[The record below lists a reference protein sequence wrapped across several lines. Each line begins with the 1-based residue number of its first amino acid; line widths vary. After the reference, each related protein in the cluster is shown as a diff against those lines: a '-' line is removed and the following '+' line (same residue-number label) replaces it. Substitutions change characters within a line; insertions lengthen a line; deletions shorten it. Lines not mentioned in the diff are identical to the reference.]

1 MYFYLEVFIYAVA
14 ISFQISGALLL
25 LFYNISTSR
34 KHIVKGFA
42 QKSIIIREENEI
54 SYNKEALK
62 KCFKNAW
69 INKIAFILI
78 VLGYILGVFG
88 EIGKVNKILVVV
100 LILIIT
106 SIVIFISH
114 LIVSFL
120 IKILPSVNKE
130 LTYDEI
136 NEIGGEVDIETMS
149 SKDVEEICNIFEI

>member
-1 MYFYLEVFIYAVA
+1 MYFNLEVFIYAIA
-14 ISFQISGALLL
+14 ISFQIAGALLL

-34 KHIVKGFA
+34 KYIVKEFA

-54 SYNKEALK
+54 LYNKEALK

-78 VLGYILGVFG
+78 ILGYILGVFG
-88 EIGKVNKILVVV
+88 EIEEVNKILVVV
-100 LILIIT
+100 LILMIT
-106 SIVIFISH
+106 SIVILISH

-130 LTYDEI
+130 LTDDEI

-149 SKDVEEICNIFEI
+149 SKDVEDILNKLE

>member
-42 QKSIIIREENEI
+42 QKSIIIREENE
-54 SYNKEALK
+54 EALK

-130 LTYDEI
+130 LTDDEI

>member
-1 MYFYLEVFIYAVA
+1 M
-14 ISFQISGALLL
+14 
-25 LFYNISTSR
+25 
-34 KHIVKGFA
+34 KGFA

-88 EIGKVNKILVVV
+88 EIWKVNKILVVV

-130 LTYDEI
+130 LTDDEI

>member
-1 MYFYLEVFIYAVA
+1 MYFYLEVFIYVVA

-130 LTYDEI
+130 LTDDEI

>member
-34 KHIVKGFA
+34 KHIVKEFA

-54 SYNKEALK
+54 LYNKEALK

-78 VLGYILGVFG
+78 ILGYILGVFG
-88 EIGKVNKILVVV
+88 EIEEVNKILVVV
-100 LILIIT
+100 LILMIT
-106 SIVIFISH
+106 SIVILISH

-130 LTYDEI
+130 LTDDEI

-149 SKDVEEICNIFEI
+149 SKDVEDILNKLE

>member
-1 MYFYLEVFIYAVA
+1 ML
-14 ISFQISGALLL
+14 G
-25 LFYNISTSR
+25 
-34 KHIVKGFA
+34 
-42 QKSIIIREENEI
+42 
-54 SYNKEALK
+54 
-62 KCFKNAW
+62 

-130 LTYDEI
+130 LTDDEI

>member
-100 LILIIT
+100 LILKIT

-130 LTYDEI
+130 LTDDEI